1 MEDGVVFDVADKI
14 VERLRLNM
22 KSAAKVFGVVN
33 SPVVEKMELGR
44 FWYGW
49 CRVDWPWS
57 GSVQVQH
64 FWRRT

>member
-33 SPVVEKMELGR
+33 SPVVKKMELGR
-44 FWYGW
+44 FWYGRCW
-49 CRVDWPWS
+49 VENSSC
-57 GSVQVQH
+57 
-64 FWRRT
+64 